1 MAGLT
6 DEGFIPS
13 TLAEIKTRITDRL
26 ELLNPGFDFSIESP
40 DGQNIEIF
48 SYELFQLWQ
57 QLALIFTSGNPQTA
71 TGQGLRNI
79 GQMSGISMN
88 NADRSYATIGLVGT
102 TDTLVPAGSEV
113 SDAGGNKFVT
123 EFNAVI
129 PTNVGVIAIN
139 AGPTPVLAGTI
150 VNIDTAV
157 VGWDSI
163 THTTDG
169 NLGETVETEQEFRN
183 KRNKAVMAASES
195 VTEALRGKLV
205 LLGITQVE
213 ILNNDTDSPLADG
226 TPIGNIHVNVT
237 ETDVTDEVIAS
248 TILAYKSMGTPTFG
262 TTTVIVNDTQGNPH
276 TIKFSKAVPI
286 STEIDL
292 DVTFLSSD
300 NSGAEDSI
308 RAALTEYVN
317 SLSASEDVIWSH
329 MFGLITPYGKAQVNS
344 LLIGK
349 LGQTL
354 SAANIV
360 INDGEYSVISSTDV
374 AITVT

>member
-13 TLAEIKTRITDRL
+13 TLAEIKTRIRDRL

-48 SYELFQLWQ
+48 GYELFQIWQ
-57 QLALIFTSGNPQTA
+57 QLALIFVSGNPQTA

-113 SDAGGNKFVT
+113 SDVDGNKFVT

-150 VNIDTAV
+150 VNIDTSV

-163 THTTDG
+163 THTVDG
-169 NLGETVETEQEFRN
+169 DLGESVETEQEFRN

-262 TTTVIVNDTQGNPH
+262 TTTVVVNDSQGNPH
-276 TIKFSKAVPI
+276 TIKFSKAIPI
-286 STEIDL
+286 STEIAL

-354 SAANIV
+354 SAANIT
-360 INDGEYSVISSTDV
+360 INDGEYAVIDSTDV